1 VNDSKI
7 SVRYARALLI
17 SAREQDVLSGV
28 REDMEMILMAAKEVH
43 EFKQLLDSPI
53 IDNARKKKVLT
64 TLFENRM
71 QRLSLKFIELVV
83 NKNREEYIPGMARMF
98 IKFYKEE
105 KGIRAATLKTA
116 VKVDKKT
123 KEQLSEL
130 IKQVYRSEIELS
142 DEVDERLIG
151 GFVLRVED
159 QQMDASV
166 AGQLQKIRK
175 ELAGN
180 R

>member
-1 VNDSKI
+1 MNDSKI

-28 REDMEMILMAAKEVH
+28 RDDMNMILLAAKEVP
-43 EFKQLLDSPI
+43 EFKQLLDSPVI
-53 IDNARKKKVLT
+53 ENSRKKEILAA
-64 TLFENRM
+64 LFENRI
-71 QRLSLKFIELVV
+71 QKLSQQFIALVV
-83 NKNREEYIPGMARMF
+83 ENNREEYLPGMARMF

-105 KGIRAATLKTA
+105 KGIREATLKTA
-116 VKVDKKT
+116 VKIDEKT
-123 KEQLSEL
+123 KNQLTEL

-142 DEVDERLIG
+142 DEVDEKLIG
-151 GFVLRVED
+151 GFILRVED
-159 QQMDASV
+159 LQMDASV

-175 ELAGN
+175 ELAGK